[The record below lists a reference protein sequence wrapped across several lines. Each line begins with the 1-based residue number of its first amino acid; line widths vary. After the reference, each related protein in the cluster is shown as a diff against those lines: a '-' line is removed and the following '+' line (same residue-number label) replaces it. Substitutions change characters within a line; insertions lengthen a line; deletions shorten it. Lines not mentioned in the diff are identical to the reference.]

1 MNETPAQGTTPLLEP
16 CPFCGGA
23 AVIKCITDTY
33 RPDTYD
39 WWVSCVV
46 CTVER
51 PSTKLSERAHR
62 RDEAIGAWNQRAPD
76 AERQRLIAELAES
89 QAYALQ
95 LERALGE
102 AWEPVPSEYEIVE
115 ENGDCLNIEDGTIST
130 SRPDTDAERY
140 ARFWFTLPDNIRL
153 CRRTSSSPTAEGE

>member
-1 MNETPAQGTTPLLEP
+1 MNTTAPAQGTTPLLP
-16 CPFCGGA
+16 CPFHEA
-23 AVIKCITDTY
+23 AYYPPQLQVIYNDAPPDSILRYMIYCFDCRARGPVMDT
-33 RPDTYD
+33 
-39 WWVSCVV
+39 
-46 CTVER
+46 EG
-51 PSTKLSERAHR
+51 
-62 RDEAIGAWNQRAPD
+62 EAAAAWNQRAPD
-76 AERQRLIAELAES
+76 ADRQRLIAEAEKLRERI
-89 QAYALQ
+89 AE